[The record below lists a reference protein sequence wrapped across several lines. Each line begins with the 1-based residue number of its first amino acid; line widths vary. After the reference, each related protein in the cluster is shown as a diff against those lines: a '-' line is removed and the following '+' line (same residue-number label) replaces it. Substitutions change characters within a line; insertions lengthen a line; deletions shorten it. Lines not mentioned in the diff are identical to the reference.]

1 MRFQQPLSCEAG
13 EGGAKRRVRVRLLL
27 HTHSH
32 ARPTTPSPQPLS
44 RSAGEGLQPPDAII
58 PSNTQQQVPPC
69 PTATPRPARYPPR
82 AAPTS
87 AASPAPP
94 KPRPRCSRKTSPHQ
108 RPTARNKRQ
117 GG

>member
-1 MRFQQPLSCEAG
+1 MRFQQPLACEAG

-32 ARPTTPSPQPLS
+32 ARPTTPPPQPLS

-69 PTATPRPARYPPR
+69 PTAKTRPAKSPPR
-82 AAPTS
+82 AAP
-87 AASPAPP
+87 
-94 KPRPRCSRKTSPHQ
+94 
-108 RPTARNKRQ
+108 RPTPSRPEERR
-117 GG
+117 GGK